1 MAARL
6 RAGTVWVNNYRIVG
20 RGLPFGGYKQSGLGR
35 ELGVEALHGY
45 TEVKS
50 VWIDTG
56 NEVRFP
62 YG

>member
-1 MAARL
+1 MRQSFVRTFQSAS
-6 RAGTVWVNNYRIVG
+6 VVG
-20 RGLPFGGYKQSGLGR
+20 GFKESGLGR
-35 ELGVEALHGY
+35 EQGLDALHGY

-56 NEVRFP
+56 NEVKFT